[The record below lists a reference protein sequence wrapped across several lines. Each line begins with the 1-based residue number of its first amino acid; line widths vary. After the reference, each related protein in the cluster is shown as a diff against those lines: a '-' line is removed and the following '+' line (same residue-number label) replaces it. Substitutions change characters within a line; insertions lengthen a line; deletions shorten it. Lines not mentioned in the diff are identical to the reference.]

1 MDVKEP
7 RLPISSTSEKGESSA
22 NAAADIGVSECA
34 QARRG
39 MLWNCLPM
47 SNRVVERVR
56 FGAEAE
62 AR

>member
-1 MDVKEP
+1 MKET

-22 NAAADIGVSECA
+22 NAAADKGVSDCA

-47 SNRVVERVR
+47 SNRVVEQVRV
-56 FGAEAE
+56 GAEAK
-62 AR
+62 